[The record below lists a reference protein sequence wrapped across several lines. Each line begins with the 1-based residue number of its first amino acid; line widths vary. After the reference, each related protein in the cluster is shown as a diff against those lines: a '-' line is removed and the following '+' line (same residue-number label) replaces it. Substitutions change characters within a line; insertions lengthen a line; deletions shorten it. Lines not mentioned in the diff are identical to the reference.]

1 MTETDA
7 DMRGLR
13 REWLAARVFAIVGGL
28 LVIAICVLVVISG
41 GNNQARVQ
49 QAALQR
55 HEMTVAL
62 CSAGLASAEG
72 FALVPGYTKLASDI
86 VQTGSVAGRYTC
98 FGQTDAAKYQI
109 TFDLMCKNLD
119 DPKCINLF
127 SVTQDGTGSIYQ
139 RR

>member
-7 DMRGLR
+7 NMRGLR

-55 HEMTVAL
+55 HADD
-62 CSAGLASAEG
+62 GR
-72 FALVPGYTKLASDI
+72 P
-86 VQTGSVAGRYTC
+86 VQRADWRRP
-98 FGQTDAAKYQI
+98 K
-109 TFDLMCKNLD
+109 DLLSYR
-119 DPKCINLF
+119 PIP
-127 SVTQDGTGSIYQ
+127 SSPAT
-139 RR
+139 